1 VWRLTVQVDSP
12 GDRPQKEL
20 GDKTREL
27 VPGNWQRKGSRQAV
41 WNQVPPSDARGALGD
56 FGAKLVHEEDFYT
69 TLDDVH
75 DTMLW
80 LGAQLRVYLVLG

>member
-1 VWRLTVQVDSP
+1 MWRLTVQVDSP

-41 WNQVPPSDARGALGD
+41 WNQVPPSDARGAPG
-56 FGAKLVHEEDFYT
+56 GSGVELVCKEGFLHSF
-69 TLDDVH
+69 
-75 DTMLW
+75 
-80 LGAQLRVYLVLG
+80 R